1 MHTAN
6 SASNSA
12 ATVSPI
18 TILLADDHH
27 VVRQGV
33 RALLQTEPDFSV
45 VGEASNGLEAL
56 RLVEKLNPSVLV
68 VDLSMPGL
76 NGLEVTRQI
85 SDRWLKTRVVVLS
98 MHSNEHY
105 ITDALKYGA
114 FGYVFKNSPTEQLVR
129 AIRDVAAGLH
139 YLPPPFSEIAIDA
152 FIENAKRTVRDS
164 YESLTT
170 REREVLQLA
179 AEGHTAAEIGARL
192 FISPRTV
199 EIHRANLMRKLSLRN
214 QADLIRYAFEKGL
227 LPLDEP
233 LNQEVTGPGQKP
245 PLAKNRG

>member
-1 MHTAN
+1 MGP
-6 SASNSA
+6 
-12 ATVSPI
+12 V
-18 TILLADDHH
+18 TILLADDHQ
-27 VVRQGV
+27 VVRHGL
-33 RALLQTEPDFSV
+33 RALLQAEPDFFV

-56 RLVEKLNPSVLV
+56 RLVEKLNPNVLV

-76 NGLEVTRQI
+76 NGLEVTRQV
-85 SDRWLKTRVVVLS
+85 SHRRLKTRVIVLS
-98 MHSNEHY
+98 MHTNEHY
-105 ITDALKYGA
+105 ITDALQNGA
-114 FGYVFKNSPTEQLVR
+114 FGYVFKNSPIDGLVR
-129 AIRDVAAGLH
+129 AIRDVVAGLH
-139 YLPPPFSEIAIDA
+139 YLPPPFSETAIDA
-152 FIENAKRTVRDS
+152 FLENAKRAVADG

>member
-1 MHTAN
+1 MTTADVE
-6 SASNSA
+6 S
-12 ATVSPI
+12 VKPVGPV

-27 VVRQGV
+27 VVRQGL
-33 RALLQTEPDFSV
+33 RALLQAEPDFSI

-56 RLVEKLNPSVLV
+56 RLVEKLNPNVLV
-68 VDLSMPGL
+68 VDLTMPGL

-85 SDRWLKTRVVVLS
+85 SHRGLKTRVIVLS

-105 ITDALKYGA
+105 IMDALKNGA
-114 FGYVFKNSPTEQLVR
+114 VGYVFKNSPAEQFVR

-139 YLPPPFSEIAIDA
+139 YLPPPFSETAIDT
-152 FIENAKRTVRDS
+152 FIENTKRAVGDS

-179 AEGHTAAEIGARL
+179 AEGHTAAQIGARL
-192 FISPRTV
+192 YISPRTA

-214 QADLIRYAFEKGL
+214 QADLIRYAFKKGL

-233 LNQEVTGPGQKP
+233 LTQEITGPGKKP
-245 PLAKNRG
+245 

>member
-1 MHTAN
+1 LIIADLD
-6 SASNSA
+6 SAK
-12 ATVSPI
+12 PI
-18 TILLADDHH
+18 GPVTILLADDHQ
-27 VVRQGV
+27 VVRQAL
-33 RALLQTEPDFSV
+33 RALLQTEPDFSI

-56 RLVEKLNPSVLV
+56 RLVEKLNPNVLV
-68 VDLSMPGL
+68 VDLSMPSL

-85 SDRWLKTRVVVLS
+85 SHRRLKTRVIVLS

-105 ITDALKYGA
+105 ITDALQNGA
-114 FGYVFKNSPTEQLVR
+114 FGYVFKNSPAEQLVR

-139 YLPPPFSEIAIDA
+139 YLPPPFSEMAIDA
-152 FIENAKRTVRDS
+152 FIENAKRAVEDS

-179 AEGHTAAEIGARL
+179 AEGNTAAQIGARL

-199 EIHRANLMRKLSLRN
+199 EIHRANLMRKLSLRT
-214 QADLIRYAFEKGL
+214 QADLIRYALKKGL

-233 LNQEVTGPGQKP
+233 LNHEITGPMKKP
-245 PLAKNRG
+245 

>member
-1 MHTAN
+1 M
-6 SASNSA
+6 
-12 ATVSPI
+12 SPV

-27 VVRQGV
+27 IVRQGL
-33 RALLQTEPDFSV
+33 RALLQAEPDFSI

-56 RLVEKLNPSVLV
+56 RLVEKLNPNVLV
-68 VDLSMPGL
+68 VDLSMPDL

-85 SDRWLKTRVVVLS
+85 SHRRLKTRVIVLS

-105 ITDALKYGA
+105 IMNALKNGA
-114 FGYVFKNSPTEQLVR
+114 VGYVFKNSPAERLVR

-139 YLPPPFSEIAIDA
+139 YLPPPFSETAIDT
-152 FIENAKRTVRDS
+152 FIENTKRAVGDS

-179 AEGHTAAEIGARL
+179 ADGHTAAQIGARL
-192 FISPRTV
+192 YISPRTA

-214 QADLIRYAFEKGL
+214 QADLIRYAFKKGL

-233 LNQEVTGPGQKP
+233 LTQEITGPGKKP
-245 PLAKNRG
+245 